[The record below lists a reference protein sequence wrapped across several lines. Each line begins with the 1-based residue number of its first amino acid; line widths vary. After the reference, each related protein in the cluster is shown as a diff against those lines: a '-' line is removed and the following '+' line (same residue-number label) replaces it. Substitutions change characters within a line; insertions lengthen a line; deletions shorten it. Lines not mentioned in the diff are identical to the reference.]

1 MVASLVFSGIEV
13 LGEQVRRREKSS
25 KFLAGLKSKKDREIV
40 QPQCQ
45 DRNLELL
52 NTIRTQMEVSEA
64 MDLCIRQ
71 RLMRC
76 CSRTQSAQIDVVQIV
91 LGLINSISRSSFQH
105 EKSYIHWR
113 NRQANI
119 LEEFCCAGNLTAEGT
134 NIKYS
139 IDKVRNARE
148 GDIMSPS
155 ERAEILVSI
164 RNFALK
170 LSKKSE
176 IGEKSCHLASC
187 QHLKIHLYEKLLSS
201 VFDILE
207 EGQLLAEADE
217 ILKLIK
223 FTWPALGITQIIH
236 DALWGWVLF
245 KQYVQTDVE
254 MLLEYTAI
262 QVRRVLAD
270 GSLYETVEGLICTIE
285 WKGNVFQLNLVPAI
299 LLSMRIWCDRVL
311 QDYHRCFSQKP
322 SKFKR
327 ILTFAT
333 SAGVL
338 DLNELGEIIICDS
351 STKNTSRRLK
361 HYIECSVHAAC
372 TQVME
377 SLDLKSNSEGMHP
390 LALLANDLKLIAET
404 EFTVFCPVL
413 HKWCPGAGIIS
424 ASLLHRLFGER
435 LRPFLQGISSL
446 SQDVKVVLSSARLLD
461 HKLSQLYSFG
471 SEESSL
477 HDPLRVDLDHYQI
490 GEVSGPLILDWVM
503 SQHTYI
509 LDWIGRAFDLEEWE
523 PLSSQQ
529 KQAVS
534 VVEVFRM
541 IEETADQFFGLNLP
555 VNITHLQALLSVV
568 IHSLDAYL
576 IKIIDQL
583 VEKNLLYPSTPSL
596 TRYEETLVAI
606 SRKKAFE
613 PRILD
618 EKSGATLNQLTLPK
632 LCIRLNTLQY
642 IRNHI
647 SSLEDGMRKSWG
659 KIRPS
664 VKRSWF
670 NIVDKETPEM
680 LERTMSMNDESI
692 DELFATTFDGIRST
706 VTDAINKIIDFIGT
720 KVVFWDLREQ
730 FLFCLYRGGVG
741 KTRME
746 AVLPNVDAVLDN
758 ICGLVDEV
766 VRDPLVLSI
775 FRASLEG
782 YLWVLLDGGPSRAFS
797 DSDISLME
805 DDLNILKDFFVA
817 DGEGLPRSLV
827 EREAKLGHQVIS
839 FFSLQTSTIIQM
851 LMSASERISAGLES
865 RTHCNHSLDDAN
877 TLIRILCH
885 KKDREASRFLKRHYH
900 LPPSSDYEDNPS
912 NESTSSPSL
921 GSGSAI
927 ISDLFKRSASFRFPE
942 AGHSSFKSLKKKFQD
957 AW

>member
-1 MVASLVFSGIEV
+1 M
-13 LGEQVRRREKSS
+13 
-25 KFLAGLKSKKDREIV
+25 
-40 QPQCQ
+40 
-45 DRNLELL
+45 
-52 NTIRTQMEVSEA
+52 
-64 MDLCIRQ
+64 
-71 RLMRC
+71 
-76 CSRTQSAQIDVVQIV
+76 
-91 LGLINSISRSSFQH
+91 
-105 EKSYIHWR
+105 
-113 NRQANI
+113 
-119 LEEFCCAGNLTAEGT
+119 
-134 NIKYS
+134 
-139 IDKVRNARE
+139 
-148 GDIMSPS
+148 
-155 ERAEILVSI
+155 
-164 RNFALK
+164 
-170 LSKKSE
+170 
-176 IGEKSCHLASC
+176 
-187 QHLKIHLYEKLLSS
+187 
-201 VFDILE
+201 
-207 EGQLLAEADE
+207 
-217 ILKLIK
+217 
-223 FTWPALGITQIIH
+223 
-236 DALWGWVLF
+236 
-245 KQYVQTDVE
+245 
-254 MLLEYTAI
+254 
-262 QVRRVLAD
+262 
-270 GSLYETVEGLICTIE
+270 
-285 WKGNVFQLNLVPAI
+285 
-299 LLSMRIWCDRVL
+299 
-311 QDYHRCFSQKP
+311 
-322 SKFKR
+322 
-327 ILTFAT
+327 
-333 SAGVL
+333 
-338 DLNELGEIIICDS
+338 
-351 STKNTSRRLK
+351 
-361 HYIECSVHAAC
+361 
-372 TQVME
+372 
-377 SLDLKSNSEGMHP
+377 
-390 LALLANDLKLIAET
+390 
-404 EFTVFCPVL
+404 
-413 HKWCPGAGIIS
+413 
-424 ASLLHRLFGER
+424 
-435 LRPFLQGISSL
+435 
-446 SQDVKVVLSSARLLD
+446 
-461 HKLSQLYSFG
+461 
-471 SEESSL
+471 
-477 HDPLRVDLDHYQI
+477 
-490 GEVSGPLILDWVM
+490 SGPLILDWVM

-900 LPPSSDYEDNPS
+900 LPPSSDYEDNQS